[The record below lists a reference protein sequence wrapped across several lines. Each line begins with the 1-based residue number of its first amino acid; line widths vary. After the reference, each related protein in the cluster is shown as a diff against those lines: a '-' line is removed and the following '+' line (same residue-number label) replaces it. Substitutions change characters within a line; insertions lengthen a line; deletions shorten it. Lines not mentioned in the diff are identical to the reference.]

1 MRLTNRG
8 ARPTLLPREPAPPD
22 AMYAQHPRD
31 VSPHVLAMVGLPARG
46 KTSIA
51 RKITRYLS
59 WLGHPTRVFNVGSYR
74 RNLLGAH
81 QPAEFFDPENR
92 EARKALD
99 DMAMAALDDLL
110 AWLGGGGE
118 VAIFDATNSTRARR
132 QIVADR
138 CRYQGYP
145 VVFIESVCN
154 DEAIIEANVRETK
167 LRSPDYEGADP
178 TEAVRDF
185 RARIAHYTRA
195 YETVGDPEK
204 SYIKIIDVGRQV
216 VLNRIHGYL
225 PGRLVPLLT
234 NMHVAPR
241 PIWLTRHG
249 ESVFNQQGL
258 LGGDPDLSPRGEE
271 YARNLAAF
279 VRGRA
284 RELGE
289 ASGVPGE
296 PAWIPDD
303 VVVWTSSLR
312 RTIQTARAVTQR
324 STSWR
329 ALDEID
335 AGVCEGMTYEE
346 IRIRM
351 PDVFHARSME
361 KFRYRYP
368 RGESYEDVIQ
378 RLDPLIIQLERQR
391 NPILVIAHQ
400 AVLRALYAYLMDKPP
415 QTCPTLPIPL
425 HTVIELVPTAYGCE
439 ERRFQLGPNLPSAG
453 QDAIAHP

>member
-1 MRLTNRG
+1 MHSL
-8 ARPTLLPREPAPPD
+8 
-22 AMYAQHPRD
+22 HPRD
-31 VSPHVLAMVGLPARG
+31 LSPHVLAMVGLPARG

-74 RNLLGAH
+74 RSLLGAH
-81 QPAEFFDPENR
+81 HPANFFAPENR
-92 EARKALD
+92 EARRTLD
-99 DMAMAALDDLL
+99 EMAMAALDDLL

-132 QIVADR
+132 QIISER
-138 CRYQGYP
+138 CRNQGYP
-145 VVFIESVCN
+145 VVFIESICG
-154 DEAIIEANVRETK
+154 DEAIIETNVRETK
-167 LRSPDYEGADP
+167 LRSPDYEGVDAR
-178 TEAVRDF
+178 EAVRDF

-195 YETVGDPEK
+195 YEPVTDLES

-216 VLNRIHGYL
+216 MLNRIHGYV
-225 PGRLVPLLT
+225 PARLVPLLM

-249 ESVFNQQGL
+249 ESLFNQQGL
-258 LGGDPDLSPRGEE
+258 LGGDPDLSPRGEV
-271 YARNLAAF
+271 YARSLAAF

-289 ASGVPGE
+289 ASGIPGE

-312 RTIQTARAVTQR
+312 RTIQTSRPLTQR
-324 STSWR
+324 STAWR

-346 IRIRM
+346 IQLKM
-351 PDVFHARSME
+351 PQVFEARAAD

-378 RLDPLIIQLERQR
+378 RLDPMIIELERQR
-391 NPILVIAHQ
+391 SPVLVIAHQ

-415 QTCPTLPIPL
+415 HTCPSLPIPL

-439 ERRFQLGPNLPSAG
+439 ERRFQLAPEIPGGDEST
-453 QDAIAHP
+453 IAHP

>member
-1 MRLTNRG
+1 MYHSQH
-8 ARPTLLPREPAPPD
+8 ARDL
-22 AMYAQHPRD
+22 
-31 VSPHVLAMVGLPARG
+31 SPHVLAMVGLPARG

-51 RKITRYLS
+51 RKITRYLC
-59 WLGHPTRVFNVGSYR
+59 WLGHPTRVFNVGNYR
-74 RNLLGAH
+74 RTLLGAH
-81 QPAEFFDPENR
+81 QPADFFDPENR
-92 EARKALD
+92 EARRSLD
-99 DMAMAALDDLL
+99 EMAMSALDDLI
-110 AWLGGGGE
+110 AWLGSGGE

-132 QIVADR
+132 DVVAAR
-138 CRYQGYP
+138 CRDSGYP
-145 VVFIESVCN
+145 VVFIESICN
-154 DEAIIEANVRETK
+154 DESIIEANVRDTK
-167 LRSPDYEGADP
+167 LRSPDYEGVDP

-185 RARIAHYTRA
+185 RARIANYARA
-195 YETVGDPEK
+195 YETVGDSEK

-225 PGRLVPLLT
+225 PARLVPLLMST
-234 NMHVAPR
+234 HVLPR

-258 LGGDPDLSPRGEE
+258 LGGDSELSPRGEE
-271 YARNLAAF
+271 YARSLAAF

-289 ASGVPGE
+289 ESGGPGE
-296 PAWIPDD
+296 PAWIADD

-312 RTIQTARAVTQR
+312 RTVQTARTLTQR
-324 STSWR
+324 SIAWR

-351 PDVFHARSME
+351 PDVFEARSID

-368 RGESYEDVIQ
+368 RGESYEDIIQ

-391 NPILVIAHQ
+391 SPVLIIAHQ

-415 QTCPTLPIPL
+415 QTCPSLPIPL
-425 HTVIELVPTAYGCE
+425 HTVIELIPTAYGCQ
-439 ERRFQLGPNLPSAG
+439 ERRFQLKPELPST
-453 QDAIAHP
+453 DEHAIAHP